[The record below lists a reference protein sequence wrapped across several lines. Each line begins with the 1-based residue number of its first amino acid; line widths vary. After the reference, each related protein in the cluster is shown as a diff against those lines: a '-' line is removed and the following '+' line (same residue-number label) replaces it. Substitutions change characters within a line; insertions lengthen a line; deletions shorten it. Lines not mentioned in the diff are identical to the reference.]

1 MLTRTLT
8 RLSTAATNHTTF
20 LTRKSIVFWFL
31 SSPPSTRL
39 ILQSMATLALPPTA
53 ATLPAQEDP
62 RTSEKPSADDSAADP
77 SDIDSG
83 WVFLGKSD
91 VVPADQAAAAVD
103 AAGRR
108 RLGFSPLPMLPI
120 WVQMVLGGVV
130 YTAVPFY
137 MRARQIEDKAIENVE
152 TALDVLER
160 ASEVT
165 EKFAAN
171 VANSLPEDGSL
182 HKLAEE
188 LEYIA
193 EEVDKDAQKAEV
205 MIKKIEALSD
215 KIDAAVEPVIENL
228 EEEFKPNPASHAGS
242 DAQK

>member
-1 MLTRTLT
+1 MWFRRTRP
-8 RLSTAATNHTTF
+8 R
-20 LTRKSIVFWFL
+20 
-31 SSPPSTRL
+31 PPST
-39 ILQSMATLALPPTA
+39 
-53 ATLPAQEDP
+53 P
-62 RTSEKPSADDSAADP
+62 R
-77 SDIDSG
+77 
-83 WVFLGKSD
+83 
-91 VVPADQAAAAVD
+91 
-103 AAGRR
+103 AAGASASRR
-108 RLGFSPLPMLPI
+108 CRCCLSGGDLRAQCHIL
-120 WVQMVLGGVV
+120 VQMVLGGVV

-137 MRARQIEDKAIENVE
+137 KRARQIEDKAIENVE

>member
-1 MLTRTLT
+1 MWFRRTRP
-8 RLSTAATNHTTF
+8 R
-20 LTRKSIVFWFL
+20 
-31 SSPPSTRL
+31 PPST
-39 ILQSMATLALPPTA
+39 
-53 ATLPAQEDP
+53 P
-62 RTSEKPSADDSAADP
+62 R
-77 SDIDSG
+77 
-83 WVFLGKSD
+83 
-91 VVPADQAAAAVD
+91 
-103 AAGRR
+103 AAGASASRR
-108 RLGFSPLPMLPI
+108 CRCCLSGGDLRAQCHILYYLCNLYGSCEMNREFATDHPFSHALFLR
-120 WVQMVLGGVV
+120 VQMVLGGVV

-137 MRARQIEDKAIENVE
+137 KRARQIEDKAIENVE